1 MTVIFLQHLI
11 SQVCISQQIS
21 VIVKIEFAHQITYE
35 APPRQNIFEGELP
48 AEKSVH
54 EKKVFWNIIDQ
65 GLMKMRSKSI
75 QNENDRDDNEPVEK
89 DHHSLDFRIIRLKPD
104 YKICFLQKFF
114 MIVSQIETF
123 VLLR

>member
-1 MTVIFLQHLI
+1 
-11 SQVCISQQIS
+11 
-21 VIVKIEFAHQITYE
+21 
-35 APPRQNIFEGELP
+35 
-48 AEKSVH
+48 
-54 EKKVFWNIIDQ
+54 
-65 GLMKMRSKSI
+65 MKMRSKSI

-104 YKICFLQKFF
+104 YEICFLQKFF

>member
-1 MTVIFLQHLI
+1 M
-11 SQVCISQQIS
+11 
-21 VIVKIEFAHQITYE
+21 KI
-35 APPRQNIFEGELP
+35 
-48 AEKSVH
+48 
-54 EKKVFWNIIDQ
+54 
-65 GLMKMRSKSI
+65 RSKSI

-104 YKICFLQKFF
+104 YEICFLQKLF